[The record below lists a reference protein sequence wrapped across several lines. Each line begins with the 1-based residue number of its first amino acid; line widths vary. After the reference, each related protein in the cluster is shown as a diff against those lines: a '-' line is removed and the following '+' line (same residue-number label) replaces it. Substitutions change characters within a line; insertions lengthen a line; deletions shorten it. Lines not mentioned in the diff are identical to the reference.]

1 MTNMNRGGSGRLVK
15 VKVLL
20 PVEPEAASGKPEK
33 SLVPL
38 ELLIR
43 LPAGMKLVNSRSQL
57 TDNATVIVELGM
69 NISVRQLPAKTCVVC
84 GRPFSWRRKWR
95 RSWHQVKYCSRRC
108 RNARHKRKKESADE

>member
-20 PVEPEAASGKPEK
+20 PVEPEAASGQPEK

-57 TDNATVIVELGM
+57 MKAAL
-69 NISVRQLPAKTCVVC
+69 LPTM
-84 GRPFSWRRKWR
+84 PPSWL
-95 RSWHQVKYCSRRC
+95 
-108 RNARHKRKKESADE
+108 N